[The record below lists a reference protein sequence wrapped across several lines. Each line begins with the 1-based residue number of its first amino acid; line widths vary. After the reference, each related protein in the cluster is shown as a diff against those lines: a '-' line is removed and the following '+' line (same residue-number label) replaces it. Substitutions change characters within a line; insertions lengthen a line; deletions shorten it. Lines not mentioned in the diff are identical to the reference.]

1 MVGAGLVLSSGLM
14 AAGPVS
20 LFDGKT
26 FEGWN
31 GDTNGTWRISGGVIE
46 GGSLEKTVPKN
57 EFLATNRGYTNFVL
71 RLKFQLVGS
80 EGFVNSGVQIRSGRI
95 PNHHEMIGYQADI
108 GPDWYGCLY
117 DESRRNTVLARP
129 AADSVR
135 NAVKVGEWNQYE
147 IRCEGARVQT
157 WINGVAMIDYTEKDP
172 KIAPHGVLGM
182 QVHGGGKAVA
192 RFKEIEIEEL
202 PQGPR

>member
-1 MVGAGLVLSSGLM
+1 MVATGLIAGSALM
-14 AAGPVS
+14 AAGPVA
-20 LFDGKT
+20 LFDGRT
-26 FEGWN
+26 FAGWN

-46 GGSLEKTVPKN
+46 GGSLEKTVPRN

-71 RLKFQLVGS
+71 RLKFQLVGN
-80 EGFVNSGVQIRSGRI
+80 EGFVNSGVQIRSSRI
-95 PNHHEMIGYQADI
+95 PNHHEMAGYQADI

-129 AADSVR
+129 AADAVR

-172 KIAPHGVLGM
+172 KIVQHGVLGM

-202 PQGPR
+202 PQGPQ